1 MSFFDDASM
10 KKIELEIIAL
20 SDSNASA
27 NSYAIVLG
35 EKNGNRRLPVIIGA
49 FEAQAIAIELEKMK
63 PARPLTHDLFKNFA
77 DAFELRLE
85 EVVISDLKEGIFY
98 SLLHCRNGN
107 NIKDIDARTSD
118 ALALAV
124 RFNCPI
130 FTFEHILETGGMVF
144 EPEEEQRMPD
154 ESPVAP
160 QQPKRRKGFDAK
172 TDEELQ
178 KMMQESLQNEEYE
191 RAAQIRDELERRNSR
206 A

>member
-1 MSFFDDASM
+1 M

-98 SLLHCRNGN
+98 SLLHCRNGKD
-107 NIKDIDARTSD
+107 IKDIDARTSD

-144 EPEEEQRMPD
+144 ESEEDVKTSD
-154 ESPVAP
+154 ETHATPP
-160 QQPKRRKGFDAK
+160 QPKRRKGFDSK

-178 KMMQESLQNEEYE
+178 KMMHEALQNEEYE
-191 RAAQIRDELERRNSR
+191 RAAQIRDELERRNSG

>member
-1 MSFFDDASM
+1 M

-98 SLLHCRNGN
+98 SLLHCRNGKD
-107 NIKDIDARTSD
+107 IKDIDARTSD

-144 EPEEEQRMPD
+144 EAEDEPKTNEE
-154 ESPVAP
+154 SLTAP
-160 QQPKRRKGFDAK
+160 AQPKRRKGFDSK

-178 KMMQESLQNEEYE
+178 KMMTEALQNEDYE
-191 RAAQIRDELERRNSR
+191 RAAQIRDELERRNSGS
-206 A
+206 

>member
-1 MSFFDDASM
+1 MM

-107 NIKDIDARTSD
+107 VIKDIDARTSD

-130 FTFEHILETGGMVF
+130 FTYEHILETGGMVF
-144 EPEEEQRMPD
+144 ESEEEQTVSNELPAV
-154 ESPVAP
+154 PP
-160 QQPKRRKGFDAK
+160 QPKRRKGFDSK

-178 KMMQESLQNEEYE
+178 KMMEEALQNEEYE
-191 RAAQIRDELERRNSR
+191 RAALIRDELERRNSR
-206 A
+206 T

>member
-1 MSFFDDASM
+1 M

-130 FTFEHILETGGMVF
+130 FTFEHILESGGMVF
-144 EPEEEQRMPD
+144 EAEEE
-154 ESPVAP
+154 ESAPSEEVPVPP
-160 QQPKRRKGFDAK
+160 QQPKRRKGFDSK

-178 KMMQESLQNEEYE
+178 KMMQEALQNEDYE

>member
-1 MSFFDDASM
+1 MM

-107 NIKDIDARTSD
+107 VIKDIDARTSD

-130 FTFEHILETGGMVF
+130 FTYEHILETGGMVL
-144 EPEEEQRMPD
+144 EAEEEEAVSD
-154 ESPVAP
+154 ELPAP
-160 QQPKRRKGFDAK
+160 PPQPKRRKGFDSK

-178 KMMQESLQNEEYE
+178 KMMEEALQNEEYE

-206 A
+206 T

>member
-1 MSFFDDASM
+1 M

-130 FTFEHILETGGMVF
+130 FTFEHILESGGMVF
-144 EPEEEQRMPD
+144 ESEEEGT
-154 ESPVAP
+154 SPTEEVPAPP
-160 QQPKRRKGFDAK
+160 QQPKRRKGFDSK

-178 KMMQESLQNEEYE
+178 KMMQEALQNEDYE